1 VASVT
6 RSPSGS
12 PDDGP
17 GVAGGIRPGAAFTT
31 TREAG
36 AAVGVPAPVP
46 VATPSRTPLSER
58 HLRHL
63 LPPRIRRLGPKTL
76 QGRLTLGFAGV
87 VALTLLLVTV
97 FVLNRLDDEFRQ
109 QQLADLKARTELVA
123 RYVDGVASLIG
134 ASPVVDAS
142 NRIDPRFASALRSDP
157 YSRLMAD
164 QLAEAD
170 VDLVV
175 GRLVSQGGD
184 EAAFVPANGGTFHVD
199 VEAPGRPGLTQ
210 ESLAAQPL
218 LWPASSTS
226 FNWAIQVQLSNPYTF
241 RQTAI
246 ENVATVSAAV
256 GALALGIAVIVA
268 AAMALRVTTP
278 LRRLTEASR
287 ALAEGQLG
295 ERISHV
301 DIRAGSSE
309 ISALAT
315 QFNAMA
321 DQVEESVERIRRDRD
336 RSRDFLADV
345 SHELR
350 TPIAAL
356 LTFNELL
363 TERAGDDPRART
375 EFLQNSRVQL
385 ERLDWLAQN
394 LLELSKLDS
403 GLVLL
408 DLRPDDLRVTVESA
422 VEQARPAARRRD
434 VALDLSVPDAPIRV
448 RHDPQR
454 IGQVVTNLVGNAIK
468 FTEPRGQVTVR
479 VAPADDGATIEVAD
493 TGVGIQP
500 DELPRVF
507 DRFYRGSL
515 ANEARGSG
523 SGLGLAIVRS
533 IVEMHH
539 GAVEVSSRLGV
550 GTTFSV
556 SLPTDPRRV
565 GQGDAGGSPPG
576 APPPSAPP
584 SAPLTGPASPSSPV
598 LTAEE
603 REDPANVVDSSPGAR
618 PSLNGEASG

>member
-1 VASVT
+1 VVS
-6 RSPSGS
+6 
-12 PDDGP
+12 
-17 GVAGGIRPGAAFTT
+17 
-31 TREAG
+31 
-36 AAVGVPAPVP
+36 
-46 VATPSRTPLSER
+46 ATPSPSASPAGVDADAGHRR
-58 HLRHL
+58 HLI
-63 LPPRIRRLGPKTL
+63 PARIRRLGPKTL

-87 VALTLLLVTV
+87 VALTLLLVTI

-109 QQLADLKARTELVA
+109 QQLADLKSRTELVA
-123 RYVDGVASLIG
+123 RYVDALANLKIG
-134 ASPVVDAS
+134 TTPV
-142 NRIDPRFASALRSDP
+142 IDSDDTVNPVFEAALRSDT
-157 YSRLMAD
+157 YGHFMAD

-170 VDLVV
+170 VDIVI
-175 GRLVSQGGD
+175 GRLPMEGGD
-184 EAAFVPANGGTFHVD
+184 AGQIEPAINGRFHVN
-199 VEAPGRPGLTQ
+199 VESPGGAGLTQ
-210 ESLAAQPL
+210 ENLQADPV
-218 LWPASSTS
+218 LWPGSSGATP
-226 FNWAIQVQLSNPYTF
+226 WVIIVRLSNPYTF

-295 ERISHV
+295 ERV
-301 DIRAGSSE
+301 PRADVRGGSSE
-309 ISALAT
+309 IAALAM

-363 TERAGDDPRART
+363 TERAGDDPRARS
-375 EFLQNSRVQL
+375 EFLHNSRVQL

-408 DLRPDDLRVTVESA
+408 DLRPDDLRVAVESA

-434 VALDLSVPDAPIRV
+434 LSLDLTVPNFPIRI

-468 FTEPRGQVTVR
+468 FTEPGGAVTIT
-479 VAPADDGATIEVAD
+479 VAPADDGATIEIAD
-493 TGVGIQP
+493 TGVGIEP
-500 DELPRVF
+500 GELPRIF

-533 IVEMHH
+533 IVDMHH
-539 GAVEVSSRLGV
+539 GSVEVSSTLGA
-550 GTTFSV
+550 GTRFTV
-556 SLPTDPRRV
+556 VLPADPRR
-565 GQGDAGGSPPG
+565 D
-576 APPPSAPP
+576 SAAEEP
-584 SAPLTGPASPSSPV
+584 APLPRA
-598 LTAEE
+598 AEE
-603 REDPANVVDSSPGAR
+603 TAILPKVVDSSPSGR
-618 PSLNGEASG
+618 PSLNGETSG